1 MSEKVSTIQV
11 VKPQTIGQRRW
22 KKFKT
27 IKRGYY
33 SLLFLSVLY
42 AISFLLPI
50 LVNNK
55 ALIVRYNN
63 EYYFPAFKSLIASVP
78 LLDNVVSTFQS
89 GESLGQKG
97 NSGDCHYRELRVQYQ
112 NEQGDNFI
120 IMPIYPFNPIED
132 ITTEGN
138 LAFAEP
144 LTSPDNIHTRVLGTD
159 ENGRDVFAR
168 MSYGFQVSITF
179 ALLLV
184 FVEYLIGIPIGGLLG
199 YKGGWVDLILQR
211 FIEMWSTLPV
221 LFLIIIVVSF
231 VQPNFLL
238 LVLLLSLTAWIPITI
253 YLRAE
258 FLREKSKDYV
268 AAAISIGVP
277 TWKIM
282 FKHIL
287 PNSLVPIVTNFPF
300 AIVAGLTA
308 LVSLD
313 FLGFGLPPPTPSWG
327 QMLST
332 GLQNITKWWLVFSPM
347 FALFTTL
354 IMIVFIGEAIRE
366 AFDPKTFSRLR

>member
-55 ALIVRYNN
+55 ALIVKYNN

-132 ITTEGN
+132 ITTE
-138 LAFAEP
+138 FK
-144 LTSPDNIHTRVLGTD
+144 
-159 ENGRDVFAR
+159 
-168 MSYGFQVSITF
+168 
-179 ALLLV
+179 
-184 FVEYLIGIPIGGLLG
+184 
-199 YKGGWVDLILQR
+199 YKKN
-211 FIEMWSTLPV
+211 T
-221 LFLIIIVVSF
+221 
-231 VQPNFLL
+231 
-238 LVLLLSLTAWIPITI
+238 
-253 YLRAE
+253 
-258 FLREKSKDYV
+258 REKYK
-268 AAAISIGVP
+268 
-277 TWKIM
+277 
-282 FKHIL
+282 
-287 PNSLVPIVTNFPF
+287 
-300 AIVAGLTA
+300 
-308 LVSLD
+308 
-313 FLGFGLPPPTPSWG
+313 
-327 QMLST
+327 
-332 GLQNITKWWLVFSPM
+332 
-347 FALFTTL
+347 
-354 IMIVFIGEAIRE
+354 
-366 AFDPKTFSRLR
+366 